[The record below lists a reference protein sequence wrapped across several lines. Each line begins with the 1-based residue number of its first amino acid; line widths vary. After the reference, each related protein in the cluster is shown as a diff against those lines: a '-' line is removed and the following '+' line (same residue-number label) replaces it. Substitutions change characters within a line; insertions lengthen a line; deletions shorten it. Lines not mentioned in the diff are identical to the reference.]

1 MSLSKYFDKIVP
13 RAVSHYSTL
22 LWDRIAFERLG
33 DVACD
38 TRALAPL
45 HSFDRK
51 AAFDRK
57 DLDEEWR
64 AAESKIAGLGITDRA
79 GGVNLGDRRALY
91 YLVKYL
97 RPRSVLEVGTHVGA
111 STVHIAAALA
121 ALANENPAE
130 RYSLTTVDIVDVNDT
145 VTKPWQR
152 LGSTFSPAE
161 MIERLGYTN
170 LVTFKAKSSLD
181 YLAECPQR
189 FDFVFLDGFHT
200 ASHVVHEIPAALNKL
215 AQGGYVLLH
224 DYYPNEQPL
233 WTDGHVERGPF
244 LATEKLRSAGAALE
258 VLPLGALPWPTKL
271 GSNVTSLALLGGR

>member
-1 MSLSKYFDKIVP
+1 MKSRQSKLRRPSRKTTAMSLSKYFDKIVP

-51 AAFDRK
+51 GAFERK

-145 VTKPWQR
+145 VTKPWQK

-170 LVTFKAKSSLD
+170 LVTFKAQSSLD

-244 LATEKLRSAGAALE
+244 LAT
-258 VLPLGALPWPTKL
+258 
-271 GSNVTSLALLGGR
+271 

>member
-1 MSLSKYFDKIVP
+1 MRVSKLFDKIVP
-13 RAVSHYSTL
+13 RAVSYYSTL
-22 LWDRIAFERLG
+22 LWDRIAFDGLG

-45 HSFDRK
+45 RSFDRA
-51 AAFDRK
+51 AAFERN

-64 AAESKIAGLGITDRA
+64 AVQSKIATLGLTDRA

-111 STVHIAAALA
+111 STVHVAAALA
-121 ALANENPAE
+121 ALADENPAA
-130 RYSLTTVDIVDVNDT
+130 RYSLTTVDIVDVNDS
-145 VTKPWQR
+145 VTKPWLK
-152 LGSTFSPAE
+152 LGSKYSPAE

-170 LVTFKAKSSLD
+170 FVVFKAQSSLD
-181 YLAECPQR
+181 YLADCPQR
-189 FDFVFLDGFHT
+189 FDLVFLDGFHT
-200 ASHVVHEIPAALNKL
+200 ASHVLQEIPAALAKL

-224 DYYPNEQPL
+224 DYFPNERPL
-233 WTDGHVERGPF
+233 WSDGHVERGPY
-244 LATEKLRSAGAALE
+244 LAAEKLRRSGAAIE